1 MTCTVVVGGFYGDE
15 GKGKLIAYLAQKD
28 KISIAVRGGVGPNAG
43 HTFAL
48 DGIKYKVR
56 MLPSAVLNPSTRL
69 LIGPGVLID
78 PTVLQSEI
86 KAFNS
91 QDRTFVD
98 RNCAIIE
105 KKHIEKDSSLNHL
118 VEKVGTTGTGT
129 GPANADRALRT
140 ARIAKEIPELAIYLE
155 DVSDAVIRALE
166 NNENILA
173 EGTQGTYL
181 SLYHGDYPYVTS
193 KDVTASAVCSDV
205 GIGPKSVDEVLI
217 VFKSYVTRVGKGPL
231 NDEFTSEQTESRG
244 WQEYGSV
251 TGRLRRAA
259 PFDIN
264 LAKKAIKLNSASQ
277 LAVTKLDIVFP
288 ECAGMKDF
296 AKLPEKAKQFI
307 ENIEIES
314 RKPVTI
320 IGTGEDLTEVIDR
333 RPQK

>member
-28 KISIAVRGGVGPNAG
+28 NISIAVRGGVGPNAG
-43 HTFAL
+43 HTFAR

-86 KAFNS
+86 KAFSS

-155 DVSDAVIRALE
+155 DVSDTVIRALE

-231 NDEFTSEQTESRG
+231 NAEFTSEQTESRG

-259 PFDIN
+259 PFDSN

-307 ENIEIES
+307 ENIEIET

-333 RPQK
+333 RLQK

>member
-1 MTCTVVVGGFYGDE
+1 MLTETV
-15 GKGKLIAYLAQKD
+15 
-28 KISIAVRGGVGPNAG
+28 
-43 HTFAL
+43 
-48 DGIKYKVR
+48 
-56 MLPSAVLNPSTRL
+56 RL
-69 LIGPGVLID
+69 SKKN
-78 PTVLQSEI
+78 TSR
-86 KAFNS
+86 
-91 QDRTFVD
+91 RTD
-98 RNCAIIE
+98 
-105 KKHIEKDSSLNHL
+105 SLNHL

-307 ENIEIES
+307 ENIEIET